1 MAERPPIAAL
11 CAREFVESTG
21 RQPDVVSWA
30 PGRINLLGG
39 HTDYNDGLALPGA
52 IDRWISVSLRP
63 RSDDEI
69 RVRSLDFGGE
79 LRGHR
84 GAVKPTSASWTQFIA
99 GSITVFEEVHPLPA
113 GFEAVFTGDVPD
125 GAGLSSSA
133 ALTVAWMTAL
143 RAWSGAAI
151 DDIALVRMAQQVE
164 HRFLGVKCGL
174 LDQIGSLMA
183 EPGGVLLVDFQ
194 DLSIS
199 PIADGLE
206 DVRWVVLHSGVRREL
221 ASSAYL
227 NRVQECVDALASVK
241 AREPG
246 IESIRDVELSMLRCE
261 NVNERRIRHVL
272 TENER
277 VLRGAG
283 AVRSGDAETLGT
295 ILSEAHISLR
305 DDYQVSCPQ
314 LDWLV
319 ESATAQ
325 PECFGARMV
334 GGGFGGCTLN
344 LVRADQ
350 SDGFIVR
357 ALSAYRSRCDE
368 APRAFTFELVGG
380 AAAG

>member
-1 MAERPPIAAL
+1 MAKRPPIAAL

-21 RQPDVVSWA
+21 REPAVVSWA

-52 IDRWISVSLRP
+52 IDRWISVSMSP

-79 LRGHR
+79 LRGRR
-84 GAVKPTSASWTQFIA
+84 GSVEPTQASWTRFVA
-99 GSITVFEEVHPLPA
+99 GSIAVFEETHPLPS
-113 GFEAVFTGDVPD
+113 GFEAVFAGDVPD

-143 RAWSGAAI
+143 RAWSEASI

-183 EPGGVLLVDFQ
+183 EPGGVLLVDFK

-199 PIADGLE
+199 PIADGLKG
-206 DVRWVVLHSGVRREL
+206 VHWVVLHSGVRREL

-227 NRVQECVDALASVK
+227 ERVQECADALAAVQR
-241 AREPG
+241 RESG
-246 IESIRDVELSMLRCE
+246 IDSIRDLDVSMLRCE
-261 NVNERRIRHVL
+261 HAIERRLRHVL

-277 VLRGAG
+277 VLRGAE
-283 AVRSGDAETLGT
+283 AVRSGDAEGLGA
-295 ILSEAHISLR
+295 ILSQAHTSLR
-305 DDYQVSCPQ
+305 DDYRVSCPQ

-325 PECFGARMV
+325 PDCFGARMV

-344 LVRADQ
+344 LVRAEQ
-350 SDGFIVR
+350 SDAFIVR
-357 ALSAYRSRCDE
+357 ALSAYRSRCNE
-368 APRAFTFELVGG
+368 VPRAFTFELVGG
-380 AAAG
+380 ASTG